1 MDWVWIEYIGMEYG
15 DMVWDMGGN
24 MIGNMIGKNRK
35 IE

>member
-15 DMVWDMGGN
+15 DMVWDMGGK
-24 MIGNMIGKNRK
+24 MVGKNRK